1 MRTNRQRDPG
11 RRHGLAAAFVAA
23 LAAAVLLGPVPAARA
38 LTTTALLDTLQ
49 HTAFD
54 YFWEEASAG
63 SGLIKDG
70 SQDWSVCS
78 IAAQG
83 FGYSA
88 YCVAVDHGWV
98 TREAARDRIIRGL
111 EKLWTVPQG
120 TAATNVNGY
129 KGFFYHFLDL
139 NTGVRTW
146 DCELSS
152 IDTALLIA
160 GILDAKEY
168 FDAPNEPET
177 HLRALADSIYYRVD
191 WDFMRN
197 GGNGIRMGWKPGTG
211 FSGFGDW
218 VGYNEAMILYILA
231 IGSPT
236 HPVPAWTWYH
246 WTLGYWWGTQYG
258 QTYVIFPPLFGHQY
272 SHCWID
278 FRHIQDTYMRN
289 KGITYHENSRR
300 ATLAAREYCIA
311 NPGGWVGY
319 AGDVWGLTASIDP
332 DGYVA
337 HGAPPGAERQRH
349 DLADGGRRLDRRS
362 RRRSCMPARCI
373 TCTGT
378 SWGAWRCGA
387 STASGTRST
396 RRCFWWGAGLA
407 GHRPGP
413 DHHDDRELPDRVGV
427 GALRGQSRRL
437 PRPGA
442 GRLHAGD
449 GRRRGGRGRRR
460 PRARAELAEP
470 LPGHHDRRLQPGAAG
485 PRRAQRVRCPRQ
497 AGPQL
502 RRRIAGQGGAPGRPR
517 LRGSAQRCLFLLP
530 GVRPGEGLEALRPGA
545 LRGSRRRGAS
555 REEAMQQATE

>member
-11 RRHGLAAAFVAA
+11 RRRGPAAAFLAV

-168 FDAPNEPET
+168 FDAPNERET

-218 VGYNEAMILYILA
+218 TGYNEAMILYILA

-278 FRHIQDTYMRN
+278 FRHIQDAYMRN

-337 HGAPPGAERQRH
+337 HGAPPGQSDNGTISPTAAGGSIAFAPEIVIPTLHKFWDSFR
-349 DLADGGRRLDRRS
+349 LALWGEYGFKDAFNLS
-362 RRRSCMPARCI
+362 R
-373 TCTGT
+373 
-378 SWGAWRCGA
+378 
-387 STASGTRST
+387 
-396 RRCFWWGAGLA
+396 FWWAQDYLGIDQGPIIMMIENYRTGSIWERFGGNPDVCRGLELAGFTPATAVAVGEGAAAGLELGQNSPNPCQGTTTVA
-407 GHRPGP
+407 YSLAQPGRVALNVYDARGRLVRSYVDESQDKGGHQVVLDFEGLPSGAYFYSLES
-413 DHHDDRELPDRVGV
+413 DREKVWKRCVL
-427 GALRGQSRRL
+427 
-437 PRPGA
+437 
-442 GRLHAGD
+442 
-449 GRRRGGRGRRR
+449 
-460 PRARAELAEP
+460 
-470 LPGHHDRRLQPGAAG
+470 
-485 PRRAQRVRCPRQ
+485 VR
-497 AGPQL
+497 
-502 RRRIAGQGGAPGRPR
+502 
-517 LRGSAQRCLFLLP
+517 
-530 GVRPGEGLEALRPGA
+530 
-545 LRGSRRRGAS
+545 
-555 REEAMQQATE
+555 

>member
-1 MRTNRQRDPG
+1 MKSTRQRDPG
-11 RRHGLAAAFVAA
+11 RRHLRAATFVAA
-23 LAAAVLLGPVPAARA
+23 LAAAVLLAAVPAAWA
-38 LTTTALLDTLQ
+38 LTTPALLDTLQ

-98 TREAARDRIIRGL
+98 TRAAARDRIIRGL
-111 EKLWTVPQG
+111 ETLWSVPQG

-129 KGFFYHFLDL
+129 KGLYYHFLDL

-160 GILDAKEY
+160 GVLDAKEY
-168 FDAPNEPET
+168 FDAPDEPET

-211 FSGFGDW
+211 FAGYGDW

-236 HPVPAWTWYH
+236 HPVPAWTWNF

-278 FRHIQDTYMRN
+278 FRQIQDAYMRN
-289 KGITYHENSRR
+289 RGITYHENSRR
-300 ATLAAREYCIA
+300 ATLAARAYCIA

-337 HGAPPGAERQRH
+337 HGAPPGQSDNGTISPTAAGGSIAFAPEIVIPTLHKFWDSFRLALWGEYGFKDAFNLSRFWWAQDYLGIDQGPIIMMIENYRTGSIWERFGGNPDVCRGLE
-349 DLADGGRRLDRRS
+349 LAGFTAATAVAVGDGAAAGLELGQNTPNPCQGTTTVAYSLAQPGRVALSVYDARGRLVRTYIDESQDKGGHQVVLDFEGLPSGAYFYSLESDREKVWK
-362 RRRSCMPARCI
+362 RCI
-373 TCTGT
+373 
-378 SWGAWRCGA
+378 
-387 STASGTRST
+387 
-396 RRCFWWGAGLA
+396 L
-407 GHRPGP
+407 
-413 DHHDDRELPDRVGV
+413 
-427 GALRGQSRRL
+427 
-437 PRPGA
+437 
-442 GRLHAGD
+442 
-449 GRRRGGRGRRR
+449 
-460 PRARAELAEP
+460 
-470 LPGHHDRRLQPGAAG
+470 
-485 PRRAQRVRCPRQ
+485 VR
-497 AGPQL
+497 
-502 RRRIAGQGGAPGRPR
+502 
-517 LRGSAQRCLFLLP
+517 
-530 GVRPGEGLEALRPGA
+530 
-545 LRGSRRRGAS
+545 
-555 REEAMQQATE
+555 

>member
-54 YFWEEASAG
+54 YFWEEASTG

-111 EKLWTVPQG
+111 EKLWSVPQG

-152 IDTALLIA
+152 IDTALLVA

-218 VGYNEAMILYILA
+218 TGYNEAMILYILA

-278 FRHIQDTYMRN
+278 FRHIQDTYTRN

-300 ATLAAREYCIA
+300 ATLAARAYCIA

-337 HGAPPGAERQRH
+337 HGAPPGQSDNGTISPTAAGGSIAFAPEIVIPTLHKFWDSFRLALWGEYGFKDAFNLSRFWWAQDYLGIDQGPIIMMIENYRTGSIWERFGGNPDVCRGLE
-349 DLADGGRRLDRRS
+349 LAGFTPATAVAVEDGAAAGLELGQNSPNPCQGTTTVAYSLAQPGRVALNVYDARGRLVRSYVDESQDKGGHQVVLDFEGLPSGAYFYSLESDREKVWK
-362 RRRSCMPARCI
+362 RCI
-373 TCTGT
+373 
-378 SWGAWRCGA
+378 
-387 STASGTRST
+387 
-396 RRCFWWGAGLA
+396 L
-407 GHRPGP
+407 
-413 DHHDDRELPDRVGV
+413 
-427 GALRGQSRRL
+427 
-437 PRPGA
+437 
-442 GRLHAGD
+442 
-449 GRRRGGRGRRR
+449 
-460 PRARAELAEP
+460 
-470 LPGHHDRRLQPGAAG
+470 
-485 PRRAQRVRCPRQ
+485 VR
-497 AGPQL
+497 
-502 RRRIAGQGGAPGRPR
+502 
-517 LRGSAQRCLFLLP
+517 
-530 GVRPGEGLEALRPGA
+530 
-545 LRGSRRRGAS
+545 
-555 REEAMQQATE
+555 

>member
-1 MRTNRQRDPG
+1 MSTTQQRESG
-11 RRHGLAAAFVAA
+11 RRRPLAVALFFALVAAALFA
-23 LAAAVLLGPVPAARA
+23 PVPSARA

-54 YFWEEASAG
+54 YFWEEASVG

-83 FGYSA
+83 FGYSS
-88 YCVAVDHGWV
+88 YCIAVDHGWV
-98 TREAARDRIIRGL
+98 AREVACERIIRGL
-111 EKLWTVPQG
+111 EKLWSVPQG
-120 TAATNVNGY
+120 PEAVNVNGY

-168 FDAPNEPET
+168 FDGPGDRES
-177 HLRALADSIYYRVD
+177 HLRALSDSIYYRVD

-218 VGYNEAMILYILA
+218 TGYNEAMILYILA

-236 HPVPAWTWYH
+236 HPVPAWTWYN

-278 FRHIQDTYMRN
+278 FRHIQDAYMRN
-289 KGITYHENSRR
+289 RGITYHENSRR
-300 ATLAAREYCIA
+300 ATIAAREYCIA
-311 NPGGWVGY
+311 NPRGWVGY

-337 HGAPPGAERQRH
+337 HGAPPGQSDNGTISPTAAGGSIAFAPEIVIPTLHKFWDSYRLALWGEYGFKDAFNLTRFWWAQDYLGIDQGPIIMMIENYRTGSVWERFGGNPDVCRGLE
-349 DLADGGRRLDRRS
+349 LAGFTAATAVAVGDAAASGLELGQNSPNPCNGTTTVAYSLAQPGRVTLSVYDARGRMVRNYIDESQDKGGHQVTLDFEGLPSGAYFYSLESDREKVWK
-362 RRRSCMPARCI
+362 RCI
-373 TCTGT
+373 
-378 SWGAWRCGA
+378 
-387 STASGTRST
+387 
-396 RRCFWWGAGLA
+396 L
-407 GHRPGP
+407 
-413 DHHDDRELPDRVGV
+413 
-427 GALRGQSRRL
+427 
-437 PRPGA
+437 
-442 GRLHAGD
+442 
-449 GRRRGGRGRRR
+449 
-460 PRARAELAEP
+460 
-470 LPGHHDRRLQPGAAG
+470 
-485 PRRAQRVRCPRQ
+485 VR
-497 AGPQL
+497 
-502 RRRIAGQGGAPGRPR
+502 
-517 LRGSAQRCLFLLP
+517 
-530 GVRPGEGLEALRPGA
+530 
-545 LRGSRRRGAS
+545 
-555 REEAMQQATE
+555 

>member
-23 LAAAVLLGPVPAARA
+23 LAAAALLGPVPAARA

-278 FRHIQDTYMRN
+278 FRHIQDAYMRN
-289 KGITYHENSRR
+289 RGITYHENSRR

-337 HGAPPGAERQRH
+337 HGAPPGQNDNGTISPTAAGGSIAFAPEIVIPTLHKFWDSFRLALWGEYGFKDAFNLTRFWWAQDYLGIDQGPIIMMIENYRTGSIWERFGGNPDVCRGLE
-349 DLADGGRRLDRRS
+349 LAGFTPATAVAVVEGAAAGLELGQNSPNPCQGTTTVAYSLARPGRVALNVYDARGRLVRSYVDESQDKGGHQVVLDFEGLPSGAYFYSLESDREKVRK
-362 RRRSCMPARCI
+362 RCI
-373 TCTGT
+373 
-378 SWGAWRCGA
+378 
-387 STASGTRST
+387 
-396 RRCFWWGAGLA
+396 L
-407 GHRPGP
+407 
-413 DHHDDRELPDRVGV
+413 
-427 GALRGQSRRL
+427 
-437 PRPGA
+437 
-442 GRLHAGD
+442 
-449 GRRRGGRGRRR
+449 
-460 PRARAELAEP
+460 
-470 LPGHHDRRLQPGAAG
+470 
-485 PRRAQRVRCPRQ
+485 VR
-497 AGPQL
+497 
-502 RRRIAGQGGAPGRPR
+502 
-517 LRGSAQRCLFLLP
+517 
-530 GVRPGEGLEALRPGA
+530 
-545 LRGSRRRGAS
+545 
-555 REEAMQQATE
+555 